1 MELLEEGLAQAI
13 SGDFRPQNVADTLW
27 AYAKM
32 GREPRERLMGLL
44 EERAETI
51 SGKFKSKHVSTTL
64 WAYGKMGRKQ
74 GERLM
79 GLLEERAEA
88 MFTSLSV
95 SDTWAYA
102 EMGDDG
108 EEAGGTADGAAGG
121 ADGDD
126 IWGVHLAGCFR
137 SAVRVCENGVDAGGG
152 IDGAAGGAG
161 GGDIRGVHLT
171 ECFRHVVGVCGNGV
185 EAWGTA
191 DGAAGGAVRGD
202 IRGDTPG
209 RPHTSPVISTR
220 SSPYSFC
227 HFVFGFL
234 GKIISIHSFSS

>member
-32 GREPRERLMGLL
+32 GREPRERLMGL
-44 EERAETI
+44 
-51 SGKFKSKHVSTTL
+51 
-64 WAYGKMGRKQ
+64 M
-74 GERLM
+74 
-79 GLLEERAEA
+79 EERAEA

-95 SDTWAYA
+95 SDTLLSYA

-108 EEAGGTADGAAGG
+108 EEAGGTADGAVGG

-126 IWGVHLAGCFR
+126 IWGVHLGGCFR

-152 IDGAAGGAG
+152 IDGVAGGAG

-171 ECFRHVVGVCGNGV
+171 ECFRHVVGVCGNGE
-185 EAWGTA
+185 EAWERLMELLEGRSKA
-191 DGAAGGAVRGD
+191 ISGE
-202 IRGDTPG
+202 IRKVVPILLLSFRQG
-209 RPHTSPVISTR
+209 RPHTPSVILFSDFWGK
-220 SSPYSFC
+220 SFP
-227 HFVFGFL
+227 F
-234 GKIISIHSFSS
+234 IHSHPRYKRQ